1 MLDFKGVE
9 MYFYAVFA
17 LILAMKLGITFE
29 SLSLNLGVVT
39 VNNVTVPKVELITQL
54 VAIVLGFACCIF
66 NWKVLK
72 NEQKKISQSHS
83 RLIDYVNQKLQET
96 TGNKRDRVSKVILLG
111 WSHPTVNTG
120 AWTSYRS
127 ARKEVVVQIPLELL
141 IAVKLE
147 SSFLALVKT
156 IFCWLIP
163 CFTTIALIVVIYQN
177 VIRMQVV

>member
-1 MLDFKGVE
+1 
-9 MYFYAVFA
+9 
-17 LILAMKLGITFE
+17 MKLGITFE
-29 SLSLNLGVVT
+29 SLSLNIGIVT
-39 VNNVTVPKVELITQL
+39 VNNVMVPKVELITQL
-54 VAIVLGFACCIF
+54 VVIILGFACCIF
-66 NWKVLK
+66 NWKVPK

-83 RLIDYVNQKLQET
+83 RLIDYVNQKLQEI
-96 TGNKRDRVSKVILLG
+96 TGNKRDRVSKAILLG

-127 ARKEVVVQIPLELL
+127 ARTDVVVQIPLELL
-141 IAVKLE
+141 IVVKLE

-177 VIRMQVV
+177 VIRIQVVYK